1 MEIKPLN
8 SFVSG
13 GKMIFVH
20 GTNLNSIQK
29 PEMEVYSYTEP
40 NIPINRTT
48 CTVLSATQMECPSPS
63 VNHYFLTHSSRS
75 KRSVRKPAAIK
86 MKEPKLNLKIGF
98 VMDNVQS
105 VRDLEKHFPNLRSQL
120 LYVED
125 PKFFKFPNEIK
136 LYKGD
141 TLVIE
146 GENLN
151 SASDEADVVVTIGT
165 KPST

>member
-1 MEIKPLN
+1 
-8 SFVSG
+8 
-13 GKMIFVH
+13 
-20 GTNLNSIQK
+20 
-29 PEMEVYSYTEP
+29 
-40 NIPINRTT
+40 
-48 CTVLSATQMECPSPS
+48 
-63 VNHYFLTHSSRS
+63 
-75 KRSVRKPAAIK
+75 
-86 MKEPKLNLKIGF
+86 MKEPKLTLKIGF
-98 VMDNVQS
+98 LMDNVQS

-125 PKFFKFPNEIK
+125 PKFFKFPNQIK

-165 KPST
+165 KPCNVTSLAMTQLVCSPPEQQPTDTDENGFKVSQSAFIVKIVLITLVFRLI